1 MCQGLFQIP
10 RGWERNN
17 QEVEHDFIIIKR
29 VWQVRFHTRQRLYL
43 WHLPS

>member
-17 QEVEHDFIIIKR
+17 QEVEHDFIIIKSLASEIPHKTKA
-29 VWQVRFHTRQRLYL
+29 VPVA
-43 WHLPS
+43 SA